1 MVTDK
6 IKDKISAVMRSDKKV
21 KIFAVIGIVGI
32 LLILL
37 SEAVPQSGAKR
48 SDNQQIQE
56 ISYADYI
63 ASLEKDTQNIIG
75 SINGVGKCRVM
86 LTLKDTKESIYAKN
100 SDEKNDESSYSKN
113 YEYVLYDGQDGE
125 TPVLIKQYFPQIQG
139 VVVVCDGAD
148 NTVVRENVI
157 NSVSSL
163 FNIPTSRISVSKIKQ

>member
-1 MVTDK
+1 MTDK
-6 IKDKISAVMRSDKKV
+6 IKEKLSAVLNSDKKV
-21 KIFAVIGIVGI
+21 KIFAIIGIIGIV
-32 LLILL
+32 LILL
-37 SEAVPQSGAKR
+37 SEAVPHNTAK
-48 SDNQQIQE
+48 SSNNNQLKE
-56 ISYADYI
+56 ISYSDYI

-75 SINGVGKCRVM
+75 SINGVGKCKVM
-86 LTLKDTKESIYAKN
+86 LTLKDTNESVYAKN
-100 SDEKNDESSYSKN
+100 SNEKNDDSSYSKS

-139 VVVVCDGAD
+139 VVVVCEGAD

>member
-1 MVTDK
+1 
-6 IKDKISAVMRSDKKV
+6 
-21 KIFAVIGIVGI
+21 
-32 LLILL
+32 
-37 SEAVPQSGAKR
+37 
-48 SDNQQIQE
+48 
-56 ISYADYI
+56 
-63 ASLEKDTQNIIG
+63 
-75 SINGVGKCRVM
+75 M